1 MDEKILEN
9 HKRYS
14 QRITFYKSLGYD
26 VQKERSF
33 ILEKSFPLYGNIL
46 EVGTGKGYFTVQL
59 AKEGF
64 KFTSIDIS
72 EQEQEFAKLNIKYF
86 GFDKLVDFRIE
97 DAQHLKFDD
106 SSFDVIF
113 AINTLHHLKNPTKV
127 IDELIRIVSFE
138 GKIILSDFNQK
149 GLEII
154 GRIHTSEGR
163 RHEAGKT
170 TLSEVGNYLEAKG
183 FIVKKFNTAFQDVLI
198 AYHQII

>member
-1 MDEKILEN
+1 MDEKVLEN

-14 QRITFYKSLGYD
+14 QRINFYKDLGYD
-26 VQKERSF
+26 VLNERNF
-33 ILEKSFPLYGNIL
+33 ILEKAYPVYGKIL

-72 EQEQEFAKLNIKYF
+72 EDEQEFAKLNIKYF
-86 GFDKLVDFRIE
+86 GLENSVDFRLE
-97 DAQHLKFDD
+97 DAEHLSFDD
-106 SSFDVIF
+106 SSFDIIF
-113 AINTLHHLKNPTKV
+113 AINTLHHLKNSTKV
-127 IDELIRIVSFE
+127 MDELIRILSFE

-154 GRIHTSEGR
+154 SRIHAHEGR
-163 RHEAGKT
+163 RHEAEET
-170 TLSEVGNYLEAKG
+170 TILKVGNYLESKG
-183 FIVKKFNTAFQDVLI
+183 FIVRKYNTEFQDLLI